1 LLLKLFA
8 PFEAVWTVQTNR
20 RKVISREGC
29 VAVRSREDHGQTCE
43 SSEQVNGGFDATA
56 ESEVPA
62 CRRDSNHGH
71 FVSWDTGCPSCTDTE
86 IARVTGKVT
95 GQSVEPAYSDK
106 RLLITESTDDISHL
120 VETSCSHAFFT
131 GPACWVGPGRTAQRP
146 ALVKHL
152 ADEHN

>member
-56 ESEVPA
+56 ESEASA

-71 FVSWDTGCPSCTDTE
+71 FVSWDTGFPSRADTE

-95 GQSVEPAYSDK
+95 GQSVEPVYSDK
-106 RLLITESTDDISHL
+106 RLLITESTDGISYWSKPAVL
-120 VETSCSHAFFT
+120 MCFSPVRHA
-131 GPACWVGPGRTAQRP
+131 GWATAHGQGP

-152 ADEHN
+152 VDEHD

>member
-56 ESEVPA
+56 ESEASA

-71 FVSWDTGCPSCTDTE
+71 FVSWDTGFPSRADTE

-95 GQSVEPAYSDK
+95 GQSVEPVYSDK
-106 RLLITESTDDISHL
+106 RLLITESTDDISYW
-120 VETSCSHAFFT
+120 SK
-131 GPACWVGPGRTAQRP
+131 PAVLMRFSPVRHVGLSPGARP
-146 ALVKHL
+146 
-152 ADEHN
+152 